1 MRSRKFIFLSLGCAG
16 TLLLLAVGCNHSS
29 FPNQPASSGASQVE
43 RLPYDVEFQ
52 NVIKTASNK
61 VFPAVVYIKA
71 IIPDLESGK
80 NASKH
85 VGGSGVL
92 ISPEGEIITNFHVV
106 GKATS
111 IRCLLNDGQAFEAEV
126 VGSDQSVDLAL
137 IKLKRP
143 ADDRKLLPYAEFSE
157 RTIQTSDFV
166 MAMGAPWGFNRSVS
180 VGIISCPNRY
190 VPENSEYTLWF
201 QTDAAISPGNSGGPL
216 VDINGRIVGI
226 NTMGIGS
233 MGSVGFTLPSP
244 TIEKLLPRFREY
256 GKANWAWFGI
266 KLQPLI
272 DFNLDI
278 RFDYPSGVVVADID
292 AASPAEEAGLE
303 PKDLILAING
313 KSITAKGA
321 EDLPAINRM
330 LGLMQFN
337 QPVTFQ
343 IQRNGKIMELKIT
356 PTEKGKVEGDEFSCE
371 RWNMTVKSINRFQ
384 NPTLYFYQQKGVYVY
399 GISHP
404 GNAGESG
411 LSENDIIVSIGGVK
425 IDSMKTL
432 HREYDKIINNIA
444 KSNRVVVT
452 VMRNGNLKTLVLNFA
467 KDYNKE

>member
-1 MRSRKFIFLSLGCAG
+1 
-16 TLLLLAVGCNHSS
+16 
-29 FPNQPASSGASQVE
+29 
-43 RLPYDVEFQ
+43 
-52 NVIKTASNK
+52 
-61 VFPAVVYIKA
+61 
-71 IIPDLESGK
+71 
-80 NASKH
+80 
-85 VGGSGVL
+85 
-92 ISPEGEIITNFHVV
+92 
-106 GKATS
+106 
-111 IRCLLNDGQAFEAEV
+111 
-126 VGSDQSVDLAL
+126 VGSDQTVDLAL

-143 ADDRKLLPYAEFSE
+143 ADNKAPLPYAEFSA
-157 RTIQTSDFV
+157 RKIQTSDFV

-180 VGIISCPNRY
+180 VGIISCPDRY
-190 VPENSEYTLWF
+190 VPESSEYTLWF

-226 NTMGIGS
+226 NTMGIGY

-292 AASPAEEAGLE
+292 AASPAETAGLE

-313 KSITAKGA
+313 QSITAKGA

-330 LGLMQFN
+330 LGLMEFN
-337 QPVTFQ
+337 QPVTFK
-343 IQRNGKIMELKIT
+343 IQRNGKEMELKIT

-411 LSENDIIVSIGGVK
+411 LAENDIIVSIGGVK
-425 IDSMKTL
+425 IDSLKTL
-432 HREYDKIINNIA
+432 HSEYDKLVGDIA
-444 KSNRVVVT
+444 KSNRVMVT

-467 KDYNKE
+467 NDYNKE